1 MPKAKSKTERRKW
14 PRLPL
19 AVPLFV
25 RGKGEQDKDILEFA
39 SAVNVCAGGA
49 LVAARRSLPLFS
61 QVSVEIPTAP
71 FASSP
76 AFPEAVRLLPAQIV
90 RLTYAE
96 GYHLMGLKFA
106 NAIDGSSSE
115 PGKQRGKSPSSV

>member
-14 PRLPL
+14 SRLPL

-25 RGKGEQDKDILEFA
+25 RGKNEQDKDILEFA
-39 SAVNVCAGGA
+39 SAINVGAGGA

-76 AFPEAVRLLPAQIV
+76 AFPNAVRLLPAQIV

-106 NAIDGSSSE
+106 KSIDEAAADSGA
-115 PGKQRGKSPSSV
+115 R

>member
-1 MPKAKSKTERRKW
+1 MSQNLKAKTQRKAERRKW

-19 AVPLFV
+19 AIPLFV
-25 RGKGEQDKDILEFA
+25 RARGENEKDVLEFA

-61 QVSVEIPTAP
+61 QVSIEIPTAP

-76 AFPEAVRLLPAQIV
+76 ALPQAVRMLPAQVV
-90 RLTYAE
+90 RVTHGE
-96 GYHLMGLKFA
+96 GHHLMGLKFA
-106 NAIDGSSSE
+106 RSLDDSAENAG
-115 PGKQRGKSPSSV
+115 

>member
-1 MPKAKSKTERRKW
+1 MPKAKIKNERRKW

-25 RGKGEQDKDILEFA
+25 RGKSEQDKDVLEFA

-76 AFPEAVRLLPAQIV
+76 LFPKAIRLLPAQIV
-90 RLTYAE
+90 RLTHAE

-106 NAIDGSSSE
+106 
-115 PGKQRGKSPSSV
+115 KSMDDLT